1 MSERDFLQLA
11 FDESS
16 DNRRRVRGA
25 GWGAGDIVC
34 SQNILFCY
42 KTDMFINGRVVG
54 EGWVRPRVFSGTAI
68 SWAMENKFR

>member
-1 MSERDFLQLA
+1 MKEIFYNWPLM
-11 FDESS
+11 
-16 DNRRRVRGA
+16 NRVIIVGVLRGV

-42 KTDMFINGRVVG
+42 KTDMLINGRVVG